1 MTAGGRADGER
12 SGRVLGG
19 SMLIGFGLFNLI
31 EVVVDHHLLHLH
43 HVYERLGVS
52 AWDYLFLAS
61 GVALIAAG
69 WLMIGSHRS
78 T

>member
-1 MTAGGRADGER
+1 
-12 SGRVLGG
+12 
-19 SMLIGFGLFNLI
+19 MLIGFGLFNLI
-31 EVVVDHHLLHLH
+31 EGVVDHHLLRLH

-69 WLMIGSHRS
+69 WLMIGSRQS